1 MLIHKE
7 KAALLLRLKDPNR
20 VLTVIPK
27 SRKVLHEGVEYVAVC
42 HGSDEVRVL
51 NNLGIAAPPPIL
63 SRYSWPSGDG
73 LTPFAAQLTT
83 AAFFTMH
90 ERMFCLN
97 EMGTGKTLAS
107 LWGYD
112 YLRSEGVLHRAMIV
126 STLSTLERTWAD
138 EVFTHLPHL
147 TVSVVY
153 GSRAQRLK
161 ALATPADIYI
171 INHDGLKVPGIVEA
185 LGKRPDIDL
194 MLIDEIAQ
202 AVRNSG
208 TDRFKAFNVVC
219 NRQVPR
225 RVWGMTGSPVPE
237 APTDAWAQCRVTI
250 PANTDKYFSHFRE
263 RVMRR
268 VGPYAWVPREGAQD
282 VVFQSMQPAIRFK
295 RDECFDLP
303 ECVYES
309 KDVELSDEQTKAYK
323 QMSAKL
329 VAEVADGQITALN
342 EAAKGLKLVQIACLA
357 YNTDVLTPRGWVPIQ
372 CVTVGDLVWDGD
384 SWVTHGGVVF
394 KGVKPVVGVR
404 GVRMTEDHEVWVGE
418 WVTAKEVLYGNAGE
432 RLDRTAV
439 RLPYGYVTTRHDVG
453 GAQGRNLELPVRLRD
468 KSRAGESVFACSA
481 SSSPTKLW
489 VSPRKRNAQ
498 DDKFAVVRRMGQNEA
513 AMREPTRQRLGK
525 LWRAGNR
532 CLCSME
538 RILSIFLRRHACR
551 VQTLVNSW
559 ADRQRWWVLAGELPL
574 GDANATE
581 LQSTHECFCRDSEGP
596 DGSGAGGEAVWA
608 KTGDSRRATGQIPL
622 VSNAGVDRTYDV
634 TNCGPKNRFVVR
646 GAGGTPLIVHNCGIA
661 YGEEHEE
668 VTLDA
673 TARMNVV
680 LETIEEAATKV
691 IVFAPFVAVVK
702 HLAEFLRRKGVT
714 CECIYGEV
722 GKSERDRIFGEFQ
735 HGPHLRCIVAQ
746 PSAMSHGLTLTAA
759 NTIIWYAPVTRN
771 ETFEQANARITRAGQ
786 KHTQLIMMIAGTE
799 IERRWYRRLKNKQDV
814 QGVLLDMVQGN
825 RKKPTASV
833 FL

>member
-7 KAALLLRLKDPNR
+7 KNALLLRLKDPNR

-27 SRKVLHEGVEYVAVC
+27 SRKVLHEGKEYIAVR

-51 NNLGIAAPPPIL
+51 NNLGVAAPPPIL
-63 SRYSWPSGDG
+63 SRYSWPIDGDRK
-73 LTPFAAQLTT
+73 PFEAQLTT
-83 AAFFTMH
+83 AAFFTQH
-90 ERMFCLN
+90 TRLFCLN

-112 YLRSEGVLHRAMIV
+112 YLRSEGLLHRVLIV

-138 EVFTHLPHL
+138 EIFTHLPHL

-161 ALATPADIYI
+161 ALATPADVYI

-185 LGKRPDIDL
+185 LAKRPDIDL
-194 MLIDEIAQ
+194 ILIDEIAQ

-208 TDRFKAFNVVC
+208 TARFKAFNIVC

-237 APTDAWAQCRVTI
+237 SPTDAWAQCRITN
-250 PANTDKYFSHFRE
+250 PANADKYFSHFRE

-282 VVFQSMQPAIRFK
+282 IVYQSMQPAIRFT

-303 ECVYES
+303 ECIYES
-309 KDVELSDEQTKAYK
+309 RDVELSDEQAKAYK

-342 EAAKGLKLVQIACLA
+342 EAAKGLKLVQIATGSA
-357 YNTDVLTPRGWVPIQ
+357 YG
-372 CVTVGDLVWDGD
+372 
-384 SWVTHGGVVF
+384 
-394 KGVKPVVGVR
+394 
-404 GVRMTEDHEVWVGE
+404 EDHE
-418 WVTAKEVLYGNAGE
+418 EV
-432 RLDRTAV
+432 
-439 RLPYGYVTTRHDVG
+439 
-453 GAQGRNLELPVRLRD
+453 
-468 KSRAGESVFACSA
+468 
-481 SSSPTKLW
+481 
-489 VSPRKRNAQ
+489 
-498 DDKFAVVRRMGQNEA
+498 
-513 AMREPTRQRLGK
+513 
-525 LWRAGNR
+525 
-532 CLCSME
+532 
-538 RILSIFLRRHACR
+538 I
-551 VQTLVNSW
+551 
-559 ADRQRWWVLAGELPL
+559 
-574 GDANATE
+574 
-581 LQSTHECFCRDSEGP
+581 
-596 DGSGAGGEAVWA
+596 
-608 KTGDSRRATGQIPL
+608 
-622 VSNAGVDRTYDV
+622 
-634 TNCGPKNRFVVR
+634 
-646 GAGGTPLIVHNCGIA
+646 
-661 YGEEHEE
+661 
-668 VTLDA
+668 LDA

-691 IVFAPFVAVVK
+691 IVFAPFVVAVK
-702 HLAEFLRRKGVT
+702 RLAEFLRRKGIT
-714 CECIYGEV
+714 CECIYGDV

-759 NTIIWYAPVTRN
+759 STIIWYAPVTRN

-786 KHTQLIMMIAGTE
+786 KHTQLILMVACTE

-814 QGVLLDMVQGN
+814 QGVLLDMVQVS
-825 RKKPTASV
+825 RKKSAASL